1 MDDDFFDQEPMMTNK
16 IGYDAG
22 IHLPTQLYCGVL
34 NSLPK
39 GCLLLSIMDI
49 WEFNSTLI
57 KSQTKE
63 DIINKFNSA
72 NLSPTLGHPMNFSEL
87 LGGITR
93 DEKGRIVGAKVVK
106 TQWMVYINFTKVNM
120 DEMGNDAGTADW
132 VRQLKHAA

>member
-1 MDDDFFDQEPMMTNK
+1 MTNK
-16 IGYDAG
+16 TGYDAG
-22 IHLPTQLYCGVL
+22 VHLPTELYCGIL

-39 GCLLLSIMDI
+39 GCLLFSIMDI

-63 DIINKFNSA
+63 QIVKKFNSA
-72 NLSPTLGHPMNFSEL
+72 TNSPTLGHPMNFSEL

-93 DEKGRIVGAKVVK
+93 DERGRIVKAKFVK
-106 TQWMVYINFTKVNM
+106 TQWTVYINFTVVNF

-132 VRQLKHAA
+132 VR

>member
-1 MDDDFFDQEPMMTNK
+1 MTNK
-16 IGYDAG
+16 TGYDPG
-22 IHLPTQLYCGVL
+22 IHLPTQLYCSVL

-63 DIINKFNSA
+63 QIVQKINSV

-87 LGGITR
+87 LGGIKR
-93 DEKGRIVGAKVVK
+93 DSKGRIISAKVVK
-106 TQWMVYINFTKVNM
+106 TLWMVYINFTEVNM

-132 VRQLKHAA
+132 VKYTFIFF